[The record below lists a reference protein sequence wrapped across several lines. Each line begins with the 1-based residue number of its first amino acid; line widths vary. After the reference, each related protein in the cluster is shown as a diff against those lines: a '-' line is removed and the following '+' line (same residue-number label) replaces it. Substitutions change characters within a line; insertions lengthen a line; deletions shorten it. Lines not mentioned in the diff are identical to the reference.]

1 MPAAKPRPESRRP
14 ARADAPQILAIS
26 NQKGG
31 EGKTTTAVNL
41 AASLAAAEHRVLLID
56 LDPQGNASSS
66 VGYPRGVAKRGT
78 YDLLLGE
85 AELVEVVQKTEL
97 EKLDVLPAS
106 TDLAGAEIELV
117 SVEGRESVLANALAR
132 AREQKQFPW
141 QWIVLD
147 CPPSL
152 GILTLNALVAATSV
166 LIPMQARYFS
176 LEGLSALVGTIERV
190 KAVLNPTLSIEGIV
204 FCMFDRRTNLAQQV
218 VSEVE
223 RHFPGRVYDTMIP
236 QNIRL
241 SESPSFG
248 KPALLYDIESKGA
261 QAYLDLTKE
270 VLERQ
275 RERAEAAT
283 STAAKPSTA
292 KPSVTKPS
300 VTEASAAEPSESETE
315 ANADKPKRGKR

>member
-1 MPAAKPRPESRRP
+1 MPSAKSSSKKQTRAASRVSV
-14 ARADAPQILAIS
+14 LAIS

-41 AASLAAAEHRVLLID
+41 AASLAAAERRVLLID

-66 VGYPRGVAKRGT
+66 VGYPRGTAQRGS
-78 YDLLLGE
+78 YDLLLGL
-85 AELVEVVQKTEL
+85 AELEQVIHATEL
-97 EKLDVLPAS
+97 PSLGVVPAS
-106 TDLAGAEIELV
+106 PDLAGAEIELV
-117 SVEGRESVLANALAR
+117 NMDGRESVLASALAR
-132 AREQKQFPW
+132 ARAGAKAATFDWEFV
-141 QWIVLD
+141 ILD

-176 LEGLSALVGTIERV
+176 LEGLGALVGTIERV
-190 KAVLNPTLSIEGIV
+190 KAALNPGLGLEGVV

-218 VSEVE
+218 VKEVTE
-223 RHFPGRVYDTMIP
+223 HFPGQVFDTMIP

-261 QAYLDLTKE
+261 QAYLDLAKE
-270 VLERQ
+270 FLER
-275 RERAEAAT
+275 RRR
-283 STAAKPSTA
+283 
-292 KPSVTKPS
+292 
-300 VTEASAAEPSESETE
+300 
-315 ANADKPKRGKR
+315 ADKAPAKDGAPRRKTGSS

>member
-1 MPAAKPRPESRRP
+1 VPAAKPRTESRRP
-14 ARADAPQILAIS
+14 PRASAAQILAIS

-41 AASLAAAEHRVLLID
+41 AASLAAVEHRVLLID

-66 VGYPRGVAKRGT
+66 VGYPRGVARRGS
-78 YDLLLGE
+78 YDLLLGD
-85 AELVEVVQKTEL
+85 AELVDVVQKTEL
-97 EKLDVLPAS
+97 DKLDVVPAS
-106 TDLAGAEIELV
+106 ADLAGAEIELV
-117 SVEGRESVLANALAR
+117 AVEGRESVLARALAR
-132 AREQKQFPW
+132 ARERGQFDW
-141 QWIVLD
+141 QWVVLD

-166 LIPMQARYFS
+166 MIPMQARYFS
-176 LEGLSALVGTIERV
+176 LEGLGALVGTIDRV
-190 KAVLNPTLSIEGIV
+190 KAALNPNLSIEGIV

-223 RHFPGRVYDTMIP
+223 KHFPDRVYATMIP

-261 QAYLDLTKE
+261 QAYLELTKE
-270 VLERQ
+270 MLERQ
-275 RERAEAAT
+275 RARAE
-283 STAAKPSTA
+283 K
-292 KPSVTKPS
+292 
-300 VTEASAAEPSESETE
+300 
-315 ANADKPKRGKR
+315 ADEPKRGKR